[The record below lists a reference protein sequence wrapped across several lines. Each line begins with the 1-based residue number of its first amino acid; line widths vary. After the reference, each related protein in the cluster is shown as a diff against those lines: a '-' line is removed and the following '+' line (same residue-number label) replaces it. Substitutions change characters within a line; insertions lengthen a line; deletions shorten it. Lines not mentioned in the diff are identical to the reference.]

1 MKVNMSSGTPRSFI
15 TAARTR
21 RTGASAIK
29 PFFTLFGTKPSR
41 AALMNRFIFGA
52 CAALLKMSSTSP
64 TR

>member
-1 MKVNMSSGTPRSFI
+1 M
-15 TAARTR
+15 R
-21 RTGASAIK
+21 RTGASAII
-29 PFFTLFGTKPSR
+29 PFFTLFGMKPNS